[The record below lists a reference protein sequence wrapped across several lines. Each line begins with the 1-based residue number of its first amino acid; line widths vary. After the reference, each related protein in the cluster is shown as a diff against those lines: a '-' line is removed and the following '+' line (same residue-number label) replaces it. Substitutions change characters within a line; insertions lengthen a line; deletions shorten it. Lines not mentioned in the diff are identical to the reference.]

1 MKLAIVPEY
10 ELDVRGEKCPYPLIR
25 TKQEVEKL
33 PTGAVLEVIANDPEA
48 WQNIDVWITKS
59 GHEFIDVVI
68 RKGVYHIFLRKN

>member
-1 MKLAIVPEY
+1 MPIVPEF

-33 PTGAVLEVIANDPEA
+33 PKGSVLEVIANDPEA

-59 GHEFIDVVI
+59 GHKFIDVVI
-68 RKGVYHIFLRKN
+68 KKGVYHIFIQKE